1 MLAAR
6 ERPVQHLAH
15 PRLVLAL
22 RAPAL
27 CGRRRAS
34 AQGGKHANA
43 PVTEILTL
51 TPNRDR
57 TRNPNPD
64 TQAAVLHA
72 NAGAGPW
79 SSPLL
84 LQHRTLHRR
93 GAARRLL
100 VSLVPQTVSD
110 RRCSR
115 CRPIICLSVSL
126 LLSVCL
132 CVCVYPSLWL
142 SFCLSLC
149 VCRSVSL
156 VGHAALL
163 RGGDRLDIPGVRVRG
178 KG

>member
-100 VSLVPQTVSD
+100 VSLIARSTDGFRPSVFDVSPNNLSVAVWL
-110 RRCSR
+110 CV
-115 CRPIICLSVSL
+115 CVSVSL
-126 LLSVCL
+126 AVCLSVCL
-132 CVCVYPSLWL
+132 C
-142 SFCLSLC
+142 LC
-149 VCRSVSL
+149 RPVSL

-163 RGGDRLDIPGVRVRG
+163 RGGDRLDIPAVRGRG